1 MSDLISRQAAMD
13 ALDKQCDI
21 VCQYSKK
28 QRSVMCGACPLGTAF
43 DVIEELPSAAPER
56 KTGRWIYEGKR
67 GRFPAC
73 RCSECGNVENADW
86 AILGDNVNFCPNC
99 GAYMIEVKEAE
110 K

>member
-1 MSDLISRQAAMD
+1 MSDLISRQEAIEWVKNL
-13 ALDKQCDI
+13 LDI
-21 VCQYSKK
+21 NRYYHPHS
-28 QRSVMCGACPLGTAF
+28 RSEKFPISEVI
-43 DVIEELPSAAPER
+43 DVLERIPNAEPER
-56 KTGRWIYEGKR
+56 KTGHWIYEGKR

-86 AILGDNVNFCPNC
+86 AILGDNVNYCPNC